1 MPFYTRPNFE
11 DRQIVQYTG
20 NTITLSG
27 QTNISNLGQFVIQG
41 PILDFTGTTSASTLY
56 TIAGVSGY
64 INYGNV
70 SSFKIQP
77 PLIIQS
83 GGTGTTTVDVTGY
96 ILSSLDADGNIVWSQ
111 PVDINISG
119 FTYNDAN
126 KLTIL
131 NNNGSEYSVYL
142 NQFSGLTIN
151 GSVSA
156 TTYYGDGSNLTG
168 LASNDFYVT
177 GGTYVGTTLT
187 LERQNGSVVITG
199 FTSVFTGNTSGDCIT
214 DLFVS
219 NVNSCSPLHIQNISS
234 GDVLIGENDGVNV
247 GIGTSTP
254 TAKLHINNTTS
265 GNTFLA
271 EDDTNPDSTPFVI
284 DNNGNVGIGTS
295 VPSEKLHVS
304 GNTKITGGL
313 NIGTIG
319 SGSPL
324 INLDSLGNV
333 VTGTTGGGGGTF
345 TGGTVTGPTN
355 FTNGLTANTFNT
367 GSLVINGITY
377 TAITDTFVTGFTYN
391 DTNKLTISRNQGQ
404 PNLDVFINVMSGL
417 TINGNLV
424 VTGNTILQSLSATS
438 VNTNSLTLN
447 NVTITGFTSYDY
459 VFTGG
464 TVTGPTNFING
475 LSATSVN
482 TNSLIVN
489 GITYTAI
496 TDTFVTGF
504 TYNDANRLTI
514 SRNQGQSDLNVFIN
528 TFSGLT
534 VNGTALI
541 NGDVNILGN
550 VNVIGTATTL
560 NTQVVQTRDNKIL
573 LNYSGTTLSA
583 IGGGI
588 EILSAKTDGNN
599 VSLTTDIY
607 GDWNSNTG
615 LNINGRT
622 NDSTSYGLNIQNSD
636 GTSNF
641 VVRNDGYVGI
651 GTESPTQKLHVSGNT
666 LLSDEVNGDLYV
678 LVDNK
683 EIGGINTRTAVV
695 QRVVAESTGTDFL
708 VGSMALSGYETD
720 LSGSGFG
727 DNGTGY
733 LKNAFTMTLAGSY
746 TYGSINIG
754 TRGAPSMLRFFSG
767 NQNFNSTSL
776 RGSLNSNGNWGFGQN
791 MTGQTAI
798 VHIKG
803 GGSGGLTNSLKID
816 NSSNSP
822 LLYVRDN
829 GNVGIGVENPT
840 EKLHV
845 SGNTKITGGLNIG
858 TIGSGSPI
866 INLGLDSNG
875 NVVTG
880 TTVGSDITSLGTG
893 LTIHFSGKTV
903 FNLPT
908 SPASGNI
915 SGDTTNA
922 KFGMIQKIY
931 HQSAVEPTFPATWNL
946 VGEGVYFTN
955 ELNIIYAEYVTN
967 TWIEYWIIQ
976 IQ

>member
-77 PLIIQS
+77 PSFIQS
-83 GGTGTTTVDVTGY
+83 GTTGTTTVDVTGY

-168 LASNDFYVT
+168 LVSNDFYVT

-234 GDVLIGENDGVNV
+234 GDVLIGENGGVNV

-254 TAKLHINNTTS
+254 TAKLHINNVTT
-265 GNTFLA
+265 GNTILL
-271 EDDTNPDSTPFVI
+271 EDFTNPDSTPFVI
-284 DNNGNVGIGTS
+284 DNNGSVGIGTLTPNATLDIKSPNDFISSYGIRWFNSGSTRGLNIDNDGYLYLNGRQTINWANNNSFTALDIIAQTAQILNVQGLGSGTVCIGPGVADSNTKLHIKGVDSSTSNYGLKVQDSGGTDNLVVRNDGNVGIGTS
-295 VPSEKLHVS
+295 VPLSKLH
-304 GNTKITGGL
+304 L
-313 NIGTIG
+313 NG
-319 SGSPL
+319 
-324 INLDSLGNV
+324 D
-333 VTGTTGGGGGTF
+333 
-345 TGGTVTGPTN
+345 
-355 FTNGLTANTFNT
+355 
-367 GSLVINGITY
+367 
-377 TAITDTFVTGFTYN
+377 
-391 DTNKLTISRNQGQ
+391 
-404 PNLDVFINVMSGL
+404 
-417 TINGNLV
+417 
-424 VTGNTILQSLSATS
+424 
-438 VNTNSLTLN
+438 
-447 NVTITGFTSYDY
+447 
-459 VFTGG
+459 
-464 TVTGPTNFING
+464 
-475 LSATSVN
+475 
-482 TNSLIVN
+482 
-489 GITYTAI
+489 
-496 TDTFVTGF
+496 
-504 TYNDANRLTI
+504 
-514 SRNQGQSDLNVFIN
+514 
-528 TFSGLT
+528 
-534 VNGTALI
+534 ALI
-541 NGDVNILGN
+541 QGDVNILGN
-550 VNVIGTATTL
+550 VNILGTATTI
-560 NTQVVQTRDNKIL
+560 NTETVQTRDNKIL

-615 LNINGRT
+615 LNITGRT

-666 LLSDEVNGDLYV
+666 LLSDNVNGNLNV

-683 EIGGINTRTAVV
+683 QIGGVNTRSSVA
-695 QRVVAESTGTDFL
+695 QRVVAESGGTDFL
-708 VGSMALSGYETD
+708 VGGMYLSGYETD
-720 LSGSGFG
+720 LSGFGFS

-776 RGSLNSNGNWGFGQN
+776 RGSLDSNGNWGFGTN
-791 MTGQTAI
+791 MTGQTST
-798 VHIKG
+798 VDIKG
-803 GGSGGLTNSLKID
+803 TNGYNQLRLRTTYTP
-816 NSSNSP
+816 SS
-822 LLYVRDN
+822 
-829 GNVGIGVENPT
+829 
-840 EKLHV
+840 
-845 SGNTKITGGLNIG
+845 
-858 TIGSGSPI
+858 
-866 INLGLDSNG
+866 
-875 NVVTG
+875 
-880 TTVGSDITSLGTG
+880 
-893 LTIHFSGKTV
+893 
-903 FNLPT
+903 
-908 SPASGNI
+908 
-915 SGDTTNA
+915 SGDTN
-922 KFGMIQKIY
+922 G
-931 HQSAVEPTFPATWNL
+931 
-946 VGEGVYFTN
+946 
-955 ELNIIYAEYVTN
+955 NIGDVAWDNNYLYIKTVSGWGRTVLDYSF
-967 TWIEYWIIQ
+967 
-976 IQ
+976 

>member
-77 PLIIQS
+77 PSFIQS
-83 GGTGTTTVDVTGY
+83 GTTGTTTVDVTGY

-142 NQFSGLTIN
+142 NQFSGLTVN
-151 GSVSA
+151 GSVTA

-168 LASNDFYVT
+168 LVSNDFYVT

-219 NVNSCSPLHIQNISS
+219 NVNSCSSLRIQNISS
-234 GDVLIGENDGVNV
+234 GNVLIGENGGVNV

-284 DNNGNVGIGTS
+284 DNNGSVGIGTLTPNATLDIKSPNDFISSYGIRWFNSGSTRGLNIDNDGFLYLNGRQTINWANNNSFTALDIIAQTAQILNVQGLGSGTVCIGLGVADSNTKLHIKGVDSSTSNYGLKVQDSGGTDNLVVRNDGNVGIGTS
-295 VPSEKLHVS
+295 VPLSKLH
-304 GNTKITGGL
+304 L
-313 NIGTIG
+313 NG
-319 SGSPL
+319 
-324 INLDSLGNV
+324 D
-333 VTGTTGGGGGTF
+333 
-345 TGGTVTGPTN
+345 
-355 FTNGLTANTFNT
+355 
-367 GSLVINGITY
+367 
-377 TAITDTFVTGFTYN
+377 
-391 DTNKLTISRNQGQ
+391 
-404 PNLDVFINVMSGL
+404 
-417 TINGNLV
+417 
-424 VTGNTILQSLSATS
+424 
-438 VNTNSLTLN
+438 
-447 NVTITGFTSYDY
+447 
-459 VFTGG
+459 
-464 TVTGPTNFING
+464 
-475 LSATSVN
+475 
-482 TNSLIVN
+482 
-489 GITYTAI
+489 
-496 TDTFVTGF
+496 
-504 TYNDANRLTI
+504 
-514 SRNQGQSDLNVFIN
+514 
-528 TFSGLT
+528 
-534 VNGTALI
+534 ALI
-541 NGDVNILGN
+541 QGDVNILGN
-550 VNVIGTATTL
+550 VNILGTATTI
-560 NTQVVQTRDNKIL
+560 NTETVQTRDNKIL

-615 LNINGRT
+615 LNITGRT

-666 LLSDEVNGDLYV
+666 LLSDNVNGNLNV

-683 EIGGINTRTAVV
+683 QIGGVNTRSSVA
-695 QRVVAESTGTDFL
+695 QRVVAESSGTDFL
-708 VGSMALSGYETD
+708 VGGMYLSGYETD
-720 LSGSGFG
+720 LSGFGFS

-767 NQNFNSTSL
+767 NQDFDSTSL
-776 RGSLNSNGNWGFGQN
+776 RGSLDSNGNWGFGTN
-791 MTGQTAI
+791 MTGQTST
-798 VHIKG
+798 VDIKG
-803 GGSGGLTNSLKID
+803 TNGYNQLRLRTTYTP
-816 NSSNSP
+816 SS
-822 LLYVRDN
+822 
-829 GNVGIGVENPT
+829 
-840 EKLHV
+840 
-845 SGNTKITGGLNIG
+845 
-858 TIGSGSPI
+858 
-866 INLGLDSNG
+866 
-875 NVVTG
+875 
-880 TTVGSDITSLGTG
+880 
-893 LTIHFSGKTV
+893 
-903 FNLPT
+903 
-908 SPASGNI
+908 
-915 SGDTTNA
+915 SGDTN
-922 KFGMIQKIY
+922 G
-931 HQSAVEPTFPATWNL
+931 
-946 VGEGVYFTN
+946 
-955 ELNIIYAEYVTN
+955 NIGDVAWDNNYLYIKTVSGWGRTVLDYSF
-967 TWIEYWIIQ
+967 
-976 IQ
+976 

>member
-1 MPFYTRPNFE
+1 MNFFTRPTIE
-11 DRQIVQYTG
+11 DRSMVQYSSM
-20 NTITLSG
+20 TITLSG

-77 PLIIQS
+77 PSFIQS
-83 GGTGTTTVDVTGY
+83 GTTGTTTVDVTGY

-168 LASNDFYVT
+168 LVSNDFYVT

-199 FTSVFTGNTSGDCIT
+199 FTSVFTGNTSASCIT

-234 GDVLIGENDGVNV
+234 GNVLIGENGGVNV

-284 DNNGNVGIGTS
+284 DNNGNVGIGTLTPNATLDIKS
-295 VPSEKLHVS
+295 PNDFISSYGIRWFNS
-304 GNTKITGGL
+304 GSTRGL
-313 NIGTIG
+313 NIDNDGFLYLNGRQTINWANNNSFTALDIIAQTAQILNVQGLG
-319 SGSPL
+319 SGTVCIGPGVA
-324 INLDSLGNV
+324 DSNTKLHIKGVDSSSSNYGLKV
-333 VTGTTGGGGGTF
+333 QDSGGT
-345 TGGTVTGPTN
+345 
-355 FTNGLTANTFNT
+355 
-367 GSLVINGITY
+367 
-377 TAITDTFVTGFTYN
+377 D
-391 DTNKLTISRNQGQ
+391 
-404 PNLDVFINVMSGL
+404 
-417 TINGNLV
+417 NLV
-424 VTGNTILQSLSATS
+424 VRNDGNVGIGTS
-438 VNTNSLTLN
+438 VPLSKLHLN
-447 NVTITGFTSYDY
+447 GD
-459 VFTGG
+459 
-464 TVTGPTNFING
+464 
-475 LSATSVN
+475 
-482 TNSLIVN
+482 
-489 GITYTAI
+489 
-496 TDTFVTGF
+496 
-504 TYNDANRLTI
+504 
-514 SRNQGQSDLNVFIN
+514 
-528 TFSGLT
+528 
-534 VNGTALI
+534 ALI
-541 NGDVNILGN
+541 QGDVNILGN
-550 VNVIGTATTL
+550 VNILGTATTI
-560 NTQVVQTRDNKIL
+560 NTETVQTRDNKIL

-615 LNINGRT
+615 LNITGRT

-666 LLSDEVNGDLYV
+666 LLSDNINGNLNV

-683 EIGGINTRTAVV
+683 QIGGVNTRSSVA
-695 QRVVAESTGTDFL
+695 QRVVAESSGTDFL
-708 VGSMALSGYETD
+708 VGGMYLSGYETD
-720 LSGSGFG
+720 LSGFGFS

-776 RGSLNSNGNWGFGQN
+776 RGSLDSNGNWGFGTN
-791 MTGQTAI
+791 MTGQTST
-798 VHIKG
+798 VDIKG
-803 GGSGGLTNSLKID
+803 TNGYNQLRLRTTYTP
-816 NSSNSP
+816 SS
-822 LLYVRDN
+822 
-829 GNVGIGVENPT
+829 
-840 EKLHV
+840 
-845 SGNTKITGGLNIG
+845 
-858 TIGSGSPI
+858 
-866 INLGLDSNG
+866 
-875 NVVTG
+875 
-880 TTVGSDITSLGTG
+880 
-893 LTIHFSGKTV
+893 
-903 FNLPT
+903 
-908 SPASGNI
+908 
-915 SGDTTNA
+915 SGDTN
-922 KFGMIQKIY
+922 G
-931 HQSAVEPTFPATWNL
+931 
-946 VGEGVYFTN
+946 
-955 ELNIIYAEYVTN
+955 NIGDVAWDNNYLYIKTVSGWGRTVLDYSF
-967 TWIEYWIIQ
+967 
-976 IQ
+976 